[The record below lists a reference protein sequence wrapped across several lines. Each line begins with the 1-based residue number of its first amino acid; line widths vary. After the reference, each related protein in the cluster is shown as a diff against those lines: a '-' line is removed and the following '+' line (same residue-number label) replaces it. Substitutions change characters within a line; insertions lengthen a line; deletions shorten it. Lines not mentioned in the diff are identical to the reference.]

1 MRFFFIVLI
10 GIGLSGCA
18 IPIPLQIASWAA
30 SGISYVTTGKS
41 MSDHAVSAVASQD
54 CAVHRLVL
62 GRSMCE
68 AFVDESEGTAVA
80 QVNAPAEGTA
90 APHSSTQRLRDS
102 MISLA
107 EKLDGDLQPAS
118 GPADS
123 ATGTTEPAR
132 KKAEESSS
140 ARETVDNA
148 LVAMAETINSI
159 QQADKPENRKI
170 PDETANAR
178 HYLIIGQFRQLRE
191 AEAVRTRH
199 ATLPTVVRMVLDE
212 GALLFQVT
220 AGPFSRP
227 DALDIGAKI
236 ATRETAPEIA
246 LLCAD
251 RATRAPCG
259 NHPDPTT
266 AQLSLR
272 PAAGK

>member
-1 MRFFFIVLI
+1 MRYFFIVLI

-30 SGISYVTTGKS
+30 SGISYITTGKS

-80 QVNAPAEGTA
+80 QVNAAAKDTA
-90 APHSSTQRLRDS
+90 TPDSPTQRLRDS

-107 EKLDGDLQPAS
+107 EKLDGDLQPAA

-123 ATGTTEPAR
+123 ETGLTAPLRT
-132 KKAEESSS
+132 KDDKSSS
-140 ARETVDNA
+140 ALGTIDNA
-148 LVAMAETINSI
+148 LVALAETINST
-159 QQADKPENRKI
+159 QQDETPKI
-170 PDETANAR
+170 LVETANAQ

-199 ATLPTVVRMVLDE
+199 ASLQTVVRMVLDE

-227 DALDIGAKI
+227 DAVGIGATI
-236 ATRETAPEIA
+236 ATGDTRPEIA
-246 LLCAD
+246 LLCSE

-259 NHPDPTT
+259 NHPDPAT

-272 PAAGK
+272 PVAGK

>member
-1 MRFFFIVLI
+1 MRYFFIVLI

-30 SGISYVTTGKS
+30 SGISYITTGKS

-80 QVNAPAEGTA
+80 QVNAAAKDTA
-90 APHSSTQRLRDS
+90 TPDSPTQRLRDS

-107 EKLDGDLQPAS
+107 EKLDGDLQPAA

-123 ATGTTEPAR
+123 ETGLTAPLRT
-132 KKAEESSS
+132 KDDKSSS
-140 ARETVDNA
+140 ALGTVDNA
-148 LVAMAETINSI
+148 LVALAETINST
-159 QQADKPENRKI
+159 QQDETPKI
-170 PDETANAR
+170 RVETANAQ

-199 ATLPTVVRMVLDE
+199 ASLQTVVRMVLDE

-227 DALDIGAKI
+227 DAVGIGATI
-236 ATRETAPEIA
+236 ATGDTRPEIA

-259 NHPDPTT
+259 NHPDPAT

-272 PAAGK
+272 PVAGK